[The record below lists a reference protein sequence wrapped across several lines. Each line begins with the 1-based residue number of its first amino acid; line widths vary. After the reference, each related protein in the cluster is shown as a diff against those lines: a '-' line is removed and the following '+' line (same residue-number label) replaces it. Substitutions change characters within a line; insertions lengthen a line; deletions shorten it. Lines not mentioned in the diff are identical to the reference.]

1 MRRLVM
7 MLLIMGMAGS
17 VSAQELQQKD
27 AMKEQPSLVNTFCAM
42 AGTMYGFAYPAGT
55 IDAVNGHV
63 ERERDTFFGGTIG
76 FGYQL
81 SPLFLIHGGFTL
93 WDAEVSVKRNLLGQ
107 KLETRYCLDTCAL
120 HAGLMMV
127 YKWFYVDCMLF
138 TELPLEDDTEKVY
151 LSGEY
156 MQTNRLKSR
165 YEYGGFLGL
174 GARIPVTEQFFVL
187 VGIYGGGGF
196 VPSLESSRGDELY
209 LINATIRI
217 SVMVYVL

>member
-1 MRRLVM
+1 
-7 MLLIMGMAGS
+7 
-17 VSAQELQQKD
+17 
-27 AMKEQPSLVNTFCAM
+27 
-42 AGTMYGFAYPAGT
+42 
-55 IDAVNGHV
+55 
-63 ERERDTFFGGTIG
+63 
-76 FGYQL
+76 
-81 SPLFLIHGGFTL
+81 
-93 WDAEVSVKRNLLGQ
+93 
-107 KLETRYCLDTCAL
+107 
-120 HAGLMMV
+120 
-127 YKWFYVDCMLF
+127 MLF

-174 GARIPVTEQFFVL
+174 GVRIPVMEQFFVL
-187 VGIYGGGGF
+187 AGIYGGGGF